1 MLLHQLFLYLNIYPK
16 RAHSRPQEVPPFCEE
31 MRSTFPP
38 EEPTPCLVL
47 SCQYKYKEYCYLNMS
62 SPEEHCR
69 ASWLGR
75 WPWAGKR
82 GAFSS
87 VSQSHSPGFGPVFT
101 TSDPDS
107 FWQQLNEM
115 HALGGGDEPEMCL
128 SALEV
133 CSPPLPCPFPPPPRS
148 PGLTIKGAR
157 ASLGP
162 TLHPI
167 FRTWCLSTP
176 LPVGLLHLDVDW
188 ASQA

>member
-1 MLLHQLFLYLNIYPK
+1 MTLD
-16 RAHSRPQEVPPFCEE
+16 
-31 MRSTFPP
+31 
-38 EEPTPCLVL
+38 
-47 SCQYKYKEYCYLNMS
+47 
-62 SPEEHCR
+62 
-69 ASWLGR
+69 WGDGR
-75 WPWAGKR
+75 KR

-133 CSPPLPCPFPPPPRS
+133 CSPPLPRPFPPPPRS

-167 FRTWCLSTP
+167 FRTWSHSFHSRFQGHTAFYSAFPCSAHSPTATILKTFIYFSLKAAIFYHQFFLS
-176 LPVGLLHLDVDW
+176 LPAGSAAHTGPAPADPFR
-188 ASQA
+188 AA